1 MSLDDFGDLDS
12 FTNIDDQ
19 MSKLKA
25 NDQNEEEVEKFT
37 NNLRKI
43 TDKRRS
49 TMNLKDSIIYSN
61 YLDTIFD

>member
-37 NNLRKI
+37 
-43 TDKRRS
+43 
-49 TMNLKDSIIYSN
+49 
-61 YLDTIFD
+61 TIWEKLQISAGVPWI